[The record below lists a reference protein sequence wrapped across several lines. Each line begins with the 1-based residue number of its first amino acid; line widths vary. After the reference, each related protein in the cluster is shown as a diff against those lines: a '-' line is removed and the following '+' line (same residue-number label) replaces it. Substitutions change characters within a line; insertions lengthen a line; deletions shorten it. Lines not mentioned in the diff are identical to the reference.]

1 MSKEKYLIAL
11 DLDGTLL
18 TDDKRIT
25 PKTRDYLNSLG
36 AAGHTIV
43 IATGRPL
50 RAAYSYQ
57 QELGIKAPLVTYN
70 GALTSDPSNPHF
82 PKRTR
87 TFDRNVLRQMVEKIG
102 YEHLGNLMIE
112 TEHYVYLLRHDEALN
127 TFFWNDRGT
136 IVYGDPF
143 LELKEDPLTLIF
155 LFHQFDPESKRK
167 ITAIVESFPGL
178 HIRFWNLEGY
188 AELWQ
193 GASTKK
199 EGIEY
204 VADYYNIPRSNVI
217 AFGDAENDK
226 EMLAWAKYG
235 VWMNNGVPSV
245 KEYAKMKTVKDNNND
260 GIIGVLK
267 KLIK

>member
-1 MSKEKYLIAL
+1 MSFS
-11 DLDGTLL
+11 
-18 TDDKRIT
+18 
-25 PKTRDYLNSLG
+25 PNCN
-36 AAGHTIV
+36 TIV
-43 IATGRPL
+43 KNCL
-50 RAAYSYQ
+50 
-57 QELGIKAPLVTYN
+57 
-70 GALTSDPSNPHF
+70 
-82 PKRTR
+82 
-87 TFDRNVLRQMVEKIG
+87 IG
-102 YEHLGNLMIE
+102 
-112 TEHYVYLLRHDEALN
+112 
-127 TFFWNDRGT
+127 
-136 IVYGDPF
+136 
-143 LELKEDPLTLIF
+143 
-155 LFHQFDPESKRK
+155 
-167 ITAIVESFPGL
+167 
-178 HIRFWNLEGY
+178 GY

-204 VADYYNIPRSNVI
+204 VADYYNIPQSNVI